1 MDWQQLEL
9 DLAAA
14 QLARAEALLSILGAA
29 SITLA
34 PCGGDEILEPEPGTT
49 PVWTATTVRA
59 LFPASIDVE
68 RVAAWLSESLGDRV
82 AIRVALLPETAWA
95 GALASEPRK
104 LSIGSRLLI
113 CGAQHAPEAPGRLVV
128 RLHRGP
134 GFGTGDHPTTRLC
147 LEWLD
152 ASFEAGSSIVDYG
165 CGSGILGVSALRL
178 GASKA
183 WAVDVE
189 PQALQAAAANAALN
203 GVGERLWTGRPDEL
217 RARAA
222 DAVLANILA
231 KPLIELA
238 PRFASLVSPRGSIV
252 LSGLLRDQ
260 FEAVRD
266 AYSPYFATF
275 TRRDRDGWTCLTASA
290 RRL

>member
-95 GALASEPRK
+95 GALA
-104 LSIGSRLLI
+104 
-113 CGAQHAPEAPGRLVV
+113 
-128 RLHRGP
+128 
-134 GFGTGDHPTTRLC
+134 
-147 LEWLD
+147 
-152 ASFEAGSSIVDYG
+152 
-165 CGSGILGVSALRL
+165 
-178 GASKA
+178 
-183 WAVDVE
+183 
-189 PQALQAAAANAALN
+189 
-203 GVGERLWTGRPDEL
+203 
-217 RARAA
+217 
-222 DAVLANILA
+222 
-231 KPLIELA
+231 
-238 PRFASLVSPRGSIV
+238 
-252 LSGLLRDQ
+252 
-260 FEAVRD
+260 
-266 AYSPYFATF
+266 
-275 TRRDRDGWTCLTASA
+275 
-290 RRL
+290 